1 MVSNNPLRCFFLFG
15 RGVSEVV
22 DCRLIFACK
31 IQVTSKY
38 SVSCIARFPHNYVGS
53 TFKPLPGI
61 HEMAA
66 KLRERREKLE
76 AAQDRAGKLAWK

>member
-1 MVSNNPLRCFFLFG
+1 MV
-15 RGVSEVV
+15 
-22 DCRLIFACK
+22 
-31 IQVTSKY
+31 
-38 SVSCIARFPHNYVGS
+38 CIAEFYTKYIPRNAVLLPADLNPDEDEIRTTNHSTTTRFPHNYVGT

-76 AAQDRAGKLAWK
+76 AAQGGQGKSSSHS